1 MLIKE
6 SEISITEYFYIAI
19 VDAPVLY
26 VDHMDSSQF
35 YHLTSD

>member
-6 SEISITEYFYIAI
+6 SEISITEYFFTAMA
-19 VDAPVLY
+19 DAPGLY

-35 YHLTSD
+35 YHATSD